1 MAGLVLRLSIERHER
16 QFYAGKSS
24 CSSNSVV
31 TSAPPEIG
39 RISALPVPLW
49 IIAPSRC
56 VIPAIPALF
65 AVPALDVIPARI
77 PLGRFPPGIP
87 RPSIFGAVGALA
99 PVARCAR
106 FAIAI
111 VARWAV
117 VGTATGI
124 GALARKQPILRVKD
138 FSLCIHPEA
147 FRHRFPAA
155 ALDFARV
162 EVDGLARELA
172 LGLGRRRGERGS
184 RRDISPYRLDHRLK
198 DWHGDVAAGGAAAKG
213 TALAVGVV

>member
-65 AVPALDVIPARI
+65 AVPALNVILARI

-87 RPSIFGAVGALA
+87 RPSIFGAIGALA
-99 PVARCAR
+99 PIARCAR

-117 VGTATGI
+117 VGTAT
-124 GALARKQPILRVKD
+124 RRLRAQAAD
-138 FSLCIHPEA
+138 TACQGFFPLHP
-147 FRHRFPAA
+147 P
-155 ALDFARV
+155 
-162 EVDGLARELA
+162 G
-172 LGLGRRRGERGS
+172 
-184 RRDISPYRLDHRLK
+184 
-198 DWHGDVAAGGAAAKG
+198 
-213 TALAVGVV
+213 